1 MSAPAVE
8 RPRSR
13 TFHAL
18 RVAAVSALT
27 DDSAAITFEVPDEL
41 ADQLAFDAGQSLTV
55 RRVVDGVEH
64 RRSYSICAP
73 VGAAPR
79 IGVRE
84 IPGGVVSSWL
94 VREVRP
100 GDEVE
105 VQLAPGGFR
114 ATPEVLAAGERH
126 LCVAAGSGI
135 TPVLSIAASLL
146 AHPDARVTLLYGNR
160 TTASVMFA
168 EEVADLKDRH
178 GPRLSVVHVLSREP
192 RDVELLSG
200 RLDAERLE
208 RVLTSLAPVGP
219 DHPVDHAW
227 LCGPHRM
234 VQDARTV
241 LGRLGLG
248 AEQVHAEL
256 FFVDEPPPE
265 LVRATAAPG
274 AGAGRATSEA
284 TVVLDGLSSTSTVAR
299 DRPLLDS
306 AQETRADLPFACRGG
321 VCGTCR
327 ALVREG
333 EVEMAR
339 NYALEPAEVESG
351 FVLTCQA
358 RPLTDAVTVD
368 FDA

>member
-18 RVAAVSALT
+18 RVAAVAALT
-27 DDSAAITFEVPDEL
+27 DDSAAVTFEVPDEL
-41 ADQLAFDAGQSLTV
+41 REQLAFDAGQSLTV

-105 VQLAPGGFR
+105 VQLARGGFR
-114 ATPEVLAAGERH
+114 ATPEVVAAGGRH

-168 EEVADLKDRH
+168 EEVADLKNAH
-178 GPRLSVVHVLSREP
+178 PARLQVVHVLSREP

-208 RVLTSLAPVGP
+208 RVLTTLAPV
-219 DHPVDHAW
+219 DDIDHAW
-227 LCGPHRM
+227 LCGPHAM

-241 LGRLGLG
+241 LARLGL
-248 AEQVHAEL
+248 APEQTHAEL

-265 LVRATAAPG
+265 LVRAAAAPV
-274 AGAGRATSEA
+274 AGSGRATSEA
-284 TVVLDGLSSTSTVAR
+284 TVVLDGSSSTATVAR

-339 NYALEPAEVESG
+339 NYALEPAEVEAG

-358 RPLTDAVTVD
+358 RPLSDAVTVD